1 MRTRRSRS
9 ADPDTAAGGPA
20 HGAPAPALARRRRVL
35 IAVVVG
41 ALVTGGA
48 GFGLSTV
55 VRSPAQA
62 AAEAGAPERDVL
74 TADVE
79 HRVLRSSLVIR
90 GEVAAER
97 TFTVSAAVNAAEGA
111 EPLVTKA
118 PLRAGDQV
126 RAGSVLVEVSGR
138 PVFALP
144 GSLPAYRDL
153 KPGSRGKDVAQLRE
167 ALAGRGFPSVADP
180 AGEFAAA
187 TQAAL
192 EAFYQSLGYEP
203 RPVAEDG
210 ADRVEAATTAV
221 TDAERALQDVRAADP
236 GEAKVVVRAE
246 EDLDR
251 ARGALAD
258 ARLQAG
264 AMLPASEVVFLDRF
278 PARVESVAAQVG
290 DRAPGDVMTI
300 SSGSL
305 GVRGALTPSQRSAVA
320 AGQKVRV
327 LAEATG
333 DEFTGATA
341 SVTEPDGA
349 RQQAQ
354 GEGEGGTEGG
364 DTGGSGGGGA
374 MAILNV
380 TPDKKLDAALA
391 GQEVRLT
398 IEIRA
403 SRGKVLVVPFSAV
416 SSAADGSTVVTVLT
430 PNGERRQVRVRPGL
444 EGDGSVQVT
453 PSQRDALT
461 PGDRVIVGKAPD
473 GEDEAR

>member
-1 MRTRRSRS
+1 M
-9 ADPDTAAGGPA
+9 
-20 HGAPAPALARRRRVL
+20 
-35 IAVVVG
+35 VVG

-79 HRVLRSSLVIR
+79 HRVLRSSLVVR

-118 PLRAGDQV
+118 PLRTGDQV

-144 GSLPAYRDL
+144 GDLPAYRDL
-153 KPGSRGKDVAQLRE
+153 KPTSRGKDVTQLRE

-180 AGEFAAA
+180 AAEFGAA

-192 EAFYQSLGYEP
+192 EAFYRSLGYDP

-210 ADRVEAATTAV
+210 ADRVEAARTAV
-221 TDAERALQDVRAADP
+221 TDAERALQDVQAADP
-236 GEAKVVVRAE
+236 REPKAVVRAE
-246 EDLDR
+246 EDLGR
-251 ARGALAD
+251 ARDALAE

-305 GVRGALTPSQRSAVA
+305 GIRGALTPSQRNAVA
-320 AGQKVRV
+320 AGQKVRI

-333 DEFTGATA
+333 DEFAGTTE
-341 SVTEPDGA
+341 SVTDPDGS
-349 RQQAQ
+349 QQRAQ
-354 GEGEGGTEGG
+354 GDGGTEDGAG
-364 DTGGSGGGGA
+364 DTGDGA
-374 MAILNV
+374 MAVLNV
-380 TPDKKLDAALA
+380 TPDTKLDAALV

-416 SSAADGSTVVTVLT
+416 SSAADGSTVVTVLA

-453 PSQRDALT
+453 PSPKDALA
-461 PGDRVIVGKAPD
+461 PGDQVIVGKAP
-473 GEDEAR
+473 GSEDATR

>member
-1 MRTRRSRS
+1 M
-9 ADPDTAAGGPA
+9 
-20 HGAPAPALARRRRVL
+20 L

-79 HRVLRSSLVIR
+79 HRVLRSSLVVR

-118 PLRAGDQV
+118 PLRTGDQV

-144 GSLPAYRDL
+144 GDLPAYRDL
-153 KPGSRGKDVAQLRE
+153 KPTSRGKDVTQLRE

-180 AGEFAAA
+180 AAEFGAA

-192 EAFYQSLGYEP
+192 EAFYRSLGYDP

-210 ADRVEAATTAV
+210 ADRVEAARTAV
-221 TDAERALQDVRAADP
+221 TDAERALQDVQAADP
-236 GEAKVVVRAE
+236 REPKAVVRAE
-246 EDLDR
+246 EDLGR
-251 ARGALAD
+251 ARDALAE

-305 GVRGALTPSQRSAVA
+305 GIRGALTPSQRNAVA
-320 AGQKVRV
+320 AGQKVRI

-333 DEFTGATA
+333 DEFAGTTE
-341 SVTEPDGA
+341 SVTDPDGS
-349 RQQAQ
+349 QQRAQ
-354 GEGEGGTEGG
+354 GDGGTEDGAG
-364 DTGGSGGGGA
+364 DTGDGA
-374 MAILNV
+374 MAVLNV
-380 TPDKKLDAALA
+380 TPDTKLDAALV

-416 SSAADGSTVVTVLT
+416 SSAADGSTVVTVLA

-453 PSQRDALT
+453 PSPKDALA
-461 PGDRVIVGKAPD
+461 PGDQVIVGKAP
-473 GEDEAR
+473 GSEDATR

>member
-1 MRTRRSRS
+1 MRTRRSKR
-9 ADPDTAAGGPA
+9 ADADTASGGPA
-20 HGAPAPALARRRRVL
+20 HGAPAPALARRRRLL

-79 HRVLRSSLVIR
+79 HRVLRSSLVVR

-118 PLRAGDQV
+118 PLRTGDQV

-144 GSLPAYRDL
+144 GDLPAYRDL
-153 KPGSRGKDVAQLRE
+153 KPTSRGKDVTQLRE

-180 AGEFAAA
+180 AAEFGAA

-192 EAFYQSLGYEP
+192 EAFYRSLGYDP

-210 ADRVEAATTAV
+210 ADRVEAARTAV
-221 TDAERALQDVRAADP
+221 TDAERALQDVQAADP
-236 GEAKVVVRAE
+236 REPKAVVRAE
-246 EDLDR
+246 EDLGR
-251 ARGALAD
+251 ARDALAE

-305 GVRGALTPSQRSAVA
+305 GIRGALTPSQRNAVA
-320 AGQKVRV
+320 AGQKVRI

-333 DEFTGATA
+333 DEFAGTTE
-341 SVTEPDGA
+341 SVTDPDGS
-349 RQQAQ
+349 QQRAQ
-354 GEGEGGTEGG
+354 GDGGTEDGAG
-364 DTGGSGGGGA
+364 DTGDGA
-374 MAILNV
+374 MAVLNV
-380 TPDKKLDAALA
+380 TPDTKLDAALV

-416 SSAADGSTVVTVLT
+416 SSAADGSTVVTVLA

-453 PSQRDALT
+453 PSPKDALA
-461 PGDRVIVGKAPD
+461 PGDQVIVGKAP
-473 GEDEAR
+473 GSEDATR

>member
-1 MRTRRSRS
+1 MRTRRSKR
-9 ADPDTAAGGPA
+9 ADADTASGGPA

-79 HRVLRSSLVIR
+79 HRVLRSSLVVR

-118 PLRAGDQV
+118 PLRTGDQV

-153 KPGSRGKDVAQLRE
+153 KPASRGKDVTQLRE
-167 ALAGRGFPSVADP
+167 ALAGRGFPSAADP
-180 AGEFAAA
+180 AGEFGAA

-192 EAFYQSLGYEP
+192 EAFYRSLGYDP

-221 TDAERALQDVRAADP
+221 TDAERALQDVQAAEP
-236 GEAKVVVRAE
+236 REPKAVVRAE
-246 EDLDR
+246 EDLGR

-305 GVRGALTPSQRSAVA
+305 GVRGALTPSQRNAVE
-320 AGQKVRV
+320 AGQKVRI

-333 DEFTGATA
+333 DEFDGTTG
-341 SVTEPDGA
+341 SVTDPDGSQ
-349 RQQAQ
+349 QQA
-354 GEGEGGTEGG
+354 EGDGGTEDGAG
-364 DTGGSGGGGA
+364 DPGDGA

-380 TPDKKLDAALA
+380 TPDKKLDAALV

-416 SSAADGSTVVTVLT
+416 SSAADGSTVVTVLASD
-430 PNGERRQVRVRPGL
+430 GERRQVRVRPGL

-453 PSQRDALT
+453 PSPKDALA
-461 PGDRVIVGKAPD
+461 PGDRVIVGKAPG
-473 GEDEAR
+473 GEDDTR

>member
-1 MRTRRSRS
+1 M
-9 ADPDTAAGGPA
+9 
-20 HGAPAPALARRRRVL
+20 
-35 IAVVVG
+35 
-41 ALVTGGA
+41 TGGA

-111 EPLVTKA
+111 EPLVTRA

-126 RAGSVLVEVSGR
+126 RAGNVLVEVSGR

-153 KPGSRGKDVAQLRE
+153 KPASRGKDVTQLRE

-180 AGEFAAA
+180 AGEFGAA

-192 EAFYQSLGYEP
+192 EAFYRSLGYDP

-221 TDAERALQDVRAADP
+221 TDAERALQDVQAAEP
-236 GEAKVVVRAE
+236 REPKAVARAE
-246 EDLDR
+246 EDLGR

-305 GVRGALTPSQRSAVA
+305 GVRGALTPSQRNTVE
-320 AGQKVRV
+320 AGQKVRI

-333 DEFTGATA
+333 DEFDGTTG
-341 SVTEPDGA
+341 SVTNPDGS
-349 RQQAQ
+349 QKQS
-354 GEGEGGTEGG
+354 EGDGGAEDGAG
-364 DTGGSGGGGA
+364 DPGDGA
-374 MAILNV
+374 MAVLNV
-380 TPDKKLDAALA
+380 TPDRKLDAALV

-430 PNGERRQVRVRPGL
+430 PNGDRRQVRVRPGL

-453 PSQRDALT
+453 PSTKDALA
-461 PGDRVIVGKAPD
+461 PGDRVIVGMHPG

>member
-1 MRTRRSRS
+1 MRTRRSKR
-9 ADPDTAAGGPA
+9 ADADTASGGPA

-79 HRVLRSSLVIR
+79 HRVLRSSLVVR

-118 PLRAGDQV
+118 PLRTGDQV

-153 KPGSRGKDVAQLRE
+153 KPTSRGKDVTQLRE

-180 AGEFAAA
+180 AGEFGAA

-192 EAFYQSLGYEP
+192 EAFYRSLGYDP

-210 ADRVEAATTAV
+210 ADRVEAARTAV
-221 TDAERALQDVRAADP
+221 TDAERALQDVQAADP
-236 GEAKVVVRAE
+236 REPKAVVRGE
-246 EDLDR
+246 EDLGR
-251 ARGALAD
+251 ARDALAE

-305 GVRGALTPSQRSAVA
+305 GIRGALTPSQRNAVA
-320 AGQKVRV
+320 AGQKVRI

-333 DEFTGATA
+333 DEFDGTTGSVTDPDGSQQRAQGDGAT
-341 SVTEPDGA
+341 EDGA
-349 RQQAQ
+349 
-354 GEGEGGTEGG
+354 G
-364 DTGGSGGGGA
+364 DTGDGA
-374 MAILNV
+374 MAVLNV
-380 TPDKKLDAALA
+380 TPDTKLDAALV

-416 SSAADGSTVVTVLT
+416 SSAADGSTVVTVLA

-453 PSQRDALT
+453 PSPKDALA
-461 PGDRVIVGKAPD
+461 PGDRVIVGKAP
-473 GEDEAR
+473 GSEDATR

>member
-1 MRTRRSRS
+1 MRTRRSKR
-9 ADPDTAAGGPA
+9 ADPDQASGGPS
-20 HGAPAPALARRRRVL
+20 HGAPPAAPALARRRRVL

-79 HRVLRSSLVIR
+79 HRVLRSSLVVR

-118 PLRAGDQV
+118 PLRTGDQV

-153 KPGSRGKDVAQLRE
+153 KPASRGKDVTQLRE
-167 ALAGRGFPSVADP
+167 ALAGRGFSSAADP
-180 AGEFAAA
+180 AGEFGAA

-192 EAFYQSLGYEP
+192 DAFYRSLGYDP

-236 GEAKVVVRAE
+236 REPKAVVRAE
-246 EDLDR
+246 EDLGR

-305 GVRGALTPSQRSAVA
+305 GVRGALTPSQRNAVA
-320 AGQKVRV
+320 AGQKVRI

-333 DEFTGATA
+333 DEFDGTTG
-341 SVTEPDGA
+341 SVTDPDGSQ
-349 RQQAQ
+349 QQAQ
-354 GEGEGGTEGG
+354 GDGGTEDGAG
-364 DTGGSGGGGA
+364 DTGDGS
-374 MAILNV
+374 MAVLNV
-380 TPDKKLDAALA
+380 TPEKKLDAALV

-416 SSAADGSTVVTVLT
+416 SSAADGSTVVTVLA

-453 PSQRDALT
+453 PSPKDALA
-461 PGDRVIVGKAPD
+461 PGDKVIVGKAP
-473 GEDEAR
+473 GAEDEAR

>member
-153 KPGSRGKDVAQLRE
+153 KPGSRGKDVTQLRA

-180 AGEFAAA
+180 ADEFAAA

-192 EAFYQSLGYEP
+192 EAFYQSLGYDP

-236 GEAKVVVRAE
+236 REAKAVVRAE
-246 EDLDR
+246 EDLGR

-305 GVRGALTPSQRSAVA
+305 GVRGALTPSQRNAVA
-320 AGQKVRV
+320 AGQKVRI

-333 DEFTGATA
+333 DEFDGTTG

-349 RQQAQ
+349 RQQS
-354 GEGEGGTEGG
+354 EGDGGTEDGAG
-364 DTGGSGGGGA
+364 DPGDGA
-374 MAILNV
+374 MAMLNV

-453 PSQRDALT
+453 PSPRDALT

>member
-1 MRTRRSRS
+1 MRTRRSKH
-9 ADPDTAAGGPA
+9 ADADTASGGPA
-20 HGAPAPALARRRRVL
+20 HGAPDLARRRRVL

-79 HRVLRSSLVIR
+79 HRVLRSSLVVR
-90 GEVAAER
+90 GEIAAER

-118 PLRAGDQV
+118 PLRTGDQV

-153 KPGSRGKDVAQLRE
+153 KPASRGKDVTQLRE

-180 AGEFAAA
+180 AGEFGAA

-192 EAFYQSLGYEP
+192 EAFYRSLGYDP

-210 ADRVEAATTAV
+210 ADRVDAATTAV
-221 TDAERALQDVRAADP
+221 TDAERALQDVQAADP
-236 GEAKVVVRAE
+236 REPKAVVRAE
-246 EDLDR
+246 EDLGR

-305 GVRGALTPSQRSAVA
+305 GVRGALTPSQRNAVA
-320 AGQKVRV
+320 AGQKVRI

-333 DEFTGATA
+333 DEFDGTTG
-341 SVTEPDGA
+341 SVTDPDGS
-349 RQQAQ
+349 QQPA
-354 GEGEGGTEGG
+354 EGDGGTEDGAG
-364 DTGGSGGGGA
+364 DPGDGA

-380 TPDKKLDAALA
+380 TPDKKLDAALV

-416 SSAADGSTVVTVLT
+416 SSAADGSTVVTVLA
-430 PNGERRQVRVRPGL
+430 PDGERRQVRVRPGL
-444 EGDGSVQVT
+444 EGDGTVQVT
-453 PSQRDALT
+453 PSPKDALA
-461 PGDRVIVGKAPD
+461 PGDKVIVGKAP
-473 GEDEAR
+473 GAEDEAR

>member
-1 MRTRRSRS
+1 M
-9 ADPDTAAGGPA
+9 
-20 HGAPAPALARRRRVL
+20 L

-111 EPLVTKA
+111 EPLVTRA

-126 RAGSVLVEVSGR
+126 RAGNVLVEVSGR

-153 KPGSRGKDVAQLRE
+153 KPGSRGKDVTQLRE
-167 ALAGRGFPSVADP
+167 ALAGRGFSSVADP
-180 AGEFAAA
+180 AGEFGAA

-192 EAFYQSLGYEP
+192 EAFYRSLGYDP

-221 TDAERALQDVRAADP
+221 TEAERALQDVQAADSR
-236 GEAKVVVRAE
+236 EAKAVVRAE
-246 EDLDR
+246 EDLGR

-264 AMLPASEVVFLDRF
+264 AMIPASEVVFLDRF

-290 DRAPGDVMTI
+290 DRAPGEVMTI

-305 GVRGALTPSQRSAVA
+305 GVRGALTPSQRDAVA

-333 DEFTGATA
+333 DEFDGTTG
-341 SVTEPDGA
+341 SVTDPDGSS
-349 RQQAQ
+349 QQS
-354 GEGEGGTEGG
+354 EGEGGTENGAG
-364 DTGGSGGGGA
+364 DPGDGA

-380 TPDKKLDAALA
+380 TPDKKLDAALV

-398 IEIRA
+398 IEIKA

-453 PSQRDALT
+453 PLPQDALT
-461 PGDRVIVGKAPD
+461 PGDRVIVGKAPG

>member
-1 MRTRRSRS
+1 M
-9 ADPDTAAGGPA
+9 
-20 HGAPAPALARRRRVL
+20 L

-111 EPLVTKA
+111 EPLVTRA

-126 RAGSVLVEVSGR
+126 RAGNVLVEVSGR

-153 KPGSRGKDVAQLRE
+153 KPGSRGKDVTQLRE
-167 ALAGRGFPSVADP
+167 ALAGRGFSSVADP
-180 AGEFAAA
+180 AGEFGAA

-192 EAFYQSLGYEP
+192 EAFYRSLGYDP

-221 TDAERALQDVRAADP
+221 TEAERALQDVQAADSR
-236 GEAKVVVRAE
+236 EAKAVVRAE
-246 EDLDR
+246 EDLGR

-264 AMLPASEVVFLDRF
+264 AMIPASEVVFLDRF

-290 DRAPGDVMTI
+290 DRAPGEVMTI

-305 GVRGALTPSQRSAVA
+305 GVRGALTPSQRDAVA

-333 DEFTGATA
+333 DEFDGTTG
-341 SVTEPDGA
+341 SVTDPDGSS
-349 RQQAQ
+349 QQS
-354 GEGEGGTEGG
+354 EGEGGTENGAG
-364 DTGGSGGGGA
+364 DPGDGA

-380 TPDKKLDAALA
+380 TPDKKLDAALV

-398 IEIRA
+398 IEIKA

-453 PSQRDALT
+453 PSPQDALT
-461 PGDRVIVGKAPD
+461 PGDRVIVGKAPG

>member
-1 MRTRRSRS
+1 M
-9 ADPDTAAGGPA
+9 
-20 HGAPAPALARRRRVL
+20 L

-79 HRVLRSSLVIR
+79 HRLLRSSLVIR

-111 EPLVTKA
+111 EPLVTRA

-126 RAGSVLVEVSGR
+126 RAGNVLVEVSGR

-153 KPGSRGKDVAQLRE
+153 KPGSRGKDVTQLRE
-167 ALAGRGFPSVADP
+167 ALAGRGFSSVADP
-180 AGEFAAA
+180 AGEFGAA

-192 EAFYQSLGYEP
+192 EAFYRSLGYDP

-221 TDAERALQDVRAADP
+221 TEAERALQDVQAADSR
-236 GEAKVVVRAE
+236 EAKAVVRAE
-246 EDLDR
+246 EDLGR

-264 AMLPASEVVFLDRF
+264 AMIPASEVVFLDRF

-290 DRAPGDVMTI
+290 DRAPGEVMTI

-305 GVRGALTPSQRSAVA
+305 GVRGALTPSQRDAVA

-333 DEFTGATA
+333 DEFDGTTG
-341 SVTEPDGA
+341 SVTDPDGSS
-349 RQQAQ
+349 QQS
-354 GEGEGGTEGG
+354 EGEGGTENGAG
-364 DTGGSGGGGA
+364 DPGDGA

-380 TPDKKLDAALA
+380 TPDKKLDAALV

-398 IEIRA
+398 IEIKA

-453 PSQRDALT
+453 PSPQDALT
-461 PGDRVIVGKAPD
+461 PGDRVIVGKAPG

>member
-1 MRTRRSRS
+1 MRTRRSKR
-9 ADPDTAAGGPA
+9 ADRDTAV
-20 HGAPAPALARRRRVL
+20 GAPAHSAPATALVRRRRVL

-79 HRVLRSSLVIR
+79 HRVLRSSLVVR

-97 TFTVSAAVNAAEGA
+97 TLAVSAAVGAAEGA

-118 PLRAGDQV
+118 PLRSGDRV
-126 RAGSVLVEVSGR
+126 RTGSVLVEISGR

-144 GSLPAYRDL
+144 GPLPAYRDL
-153 KPGSRGKDVAQLRE
+153 KPGSRGQDVTQLRE
-167 ALAGRGFPSVADP
+167 ALAGRGFPSAADS
-180 AGEFAAA
+180 AGEFGAA
-187 TQAAL
+187 TQTAL
-192 EAFYQSLGYEP
+192 EAFYRSLGYDP

-210 ADRVEAATTAV
+210 AAQVESARTAV
-221 TDAERALQDVRAADP
+221 TDTERALQDVRAVDP
-236 GEAKVVVRAE
+236 REEKAVVRAE
-246 EDLDR
+246 EDLSR
-251 ARGALAD
+251 AQSALTA

-278 PARVESVAAQVG
+278 PARVESVSARVG
-290 DRAPGDVMTI
+290 DRASGDVMTI

-305 GVRGALTPSQRSAVA
+305 GVRGALTPSQRNLVS
-320 AGQKVRV
+320 AGQKVRI

-333 DEFTGATA
+333 EEFTGRTGP
-341 SVTEPDGA
+341 VTEPDGSE
-349 RQQAQ
+349 QQPQ
-354 GEGEGGTEGG
+354 GDGGTEGG
-364 DTGGSGGGGA
+364 NTGQPGGGA
-374 MAILNV
+374 LAILNV
-380 TPDKKLDAALA
+380 TPDKKLDAALV

-403 SRGKVLVVPFSAV
+403 SRGKVLAVPFSAV
-416 SSAADGSTVVTVLT
+416 SSAADGSTVVTVLA
-430 PNGERRQVRVRPGL
+430 PNGDRRQVRVRPGL

-453 PSQRDALT
+453 PSPQDALN
-461 PGDRVIVGKAPD
+461 PGDRVIVGKAPG
-473 GEDEAR
+473 GEGDAR

>member
-1 MRTRRSRS
+1 MRTRRSKR
-9 ADPDTAAGGPA
+9 ADRDAAAGAPA

-55 VRSPAQA
+55 VRSPSQA

-79 HRVLRSSLVIR
+79 HRVLRSSLVVR

-97 TFTVSAAVNAAEGA
+97 TLAVSAAVSAAEGA

-118 PLRAGDQV
+118 PLRAGDRVQ
-126 RAGSVLVEVSGR
+126 AGSVLVEISGR

-144 GSLPAYRDL
+144 GPLPAYRDL
-153 KPGSRGKDVAQLRE
+153 KPGSRGQDVTQLRG
-167 ALAGRGFPSVADP
+167 ALAGQGFPSAADP
-180 AGEFAAA
+180 AGEFGAA
-187 TQAAL
+187 TQTAL
-192 EAFYQSLGYEP
+192 EAFYRSLGYDP
-203 RPVAEDG
+203 RPVVEDG
-210 ADRVEAATTAV
+210 AAQVESARTAV

-236 GEAKVVVRAE
+236 REEKAVVRAE
-246 EDLDR
+246 EDLSR
-251 ARGALAD
+251 AQRALTA
-258 ARLQAG
+258 ALLQAG

-278 PARVESVAAQVG
+278 PARVESVSARVG
-290 DRAPGDVMTI
+290 DRTSGDVMTI

-305 GVRGALTPSQRSAVA
+305 GVRGALTPSQRNAVT
-320 AGQKVRV
+320 AGQKVRI

-333 DEFTGATA
+333 EEFAGTTGP
-341 SVTEPDGA
+341 VTEPDSSE
-349 RQQAQ
+349 QQPQ
-354 GEGEGGTEGG
+354 GDGGTEDG
-364 DTGGSGGGGA
+364 DTGEPGGGA
-374 MAILNV
+374 LAVLNV
-380 TPDKKLDAALA
+380 TPDQKLDAALV

-398 IEIRA
+398 IEIKA

-416 SSAADGSTVVTVLT
+416 SSAADGSTVVTVLAS
-430 PNGERRQVRVRPGL
+430 NGDRRQVRVRPGL

-453 PSQRDALT
+453 PSPRDALT
-461 PGDRVIVGKAPD
+461 PGDRVVVGKAPS
-473 GEDEAR
+473 GEGAAG

>member
-1 MRTRRSRS
+1 M
-9 ADPDTAAGGPA
+9 
-20 HGAPAPALARRRRVL
+20 
-35 IAVVVG
+35 G

-153 KPGSRGKDVAQLRE
+153 KPGSRGKDVTQLRA

-180 AGEFAAA
+180 AGEFAVA

-192 EAFYQSLGYEP
+192 EAFYQSLGYDP

-236 GEAKVVVRAE
+236 REAKAVVRAE
-246 EDLDR
+246 EDLGR

-305 GVRGALTPSQRSAVA
+305 GVRGALTPSQRNAVA
-320 AGQKVRV
+320 AGQKVRI

-333 DEFTGATA
+333 DEFTGATG
-341 SVTEPDGA
+341 SVTESDGA

-354 GEGEGGTEGG
+354 GEGGTEDGAG
-364 DTGGSGGGGA
+364 DPGDGA

-453 PSQRDALT
+453 PSPKDALT

>member
-1 MRTRRSRS
+1 M
-9 ADPDTAAGGPA
+9 
-20 HGAPAPALARRRRVL
+20 

-111 EPLVTKA
+111 EPLVTRA

-126 RAGSVLVEVSGR
+126 RAGNVLVEVSGR

-153 KPGSRGKDVAQLRE
+153 KPGSRGKDVTQLRE
-167 ALAGRGFPSVADP
+167 ALAGRGFSSVADP
-180 AGEFAAA
+180 AGEFGAA

-192 EAFYQSLGYEP
+192 EAFYRSLGYDP

-221 TDAERALQDVRAADP
+221 TEAERALQDVQAADSR
-236 GEAKVVVRAE
+236 EAKAVVRAE
-246 EDLDR
+246 EDLGR

-264 AMLPASEVVFLDRF
+264 AMIPASEVVFLDRF

-290 DRAPGDVMTI
+290 DRAPGEVMTI

-305 GVRGALTPSQRSAVA
+305 GVRGALTPSQRDAVA

-333 DEFTGATA
+333 DEFDGTTG
-341 SVTEPDGA
+341 SVTDPDGSS
-349 RQQAQ
+349 QQS
-354 GEGEGGTEGG
+354 EGEGGTENGAG
-364 DTGGSGGGGA
+364 DPGDGA

-380 TPDKKLDAALA
+380 TPDKKLDAALV

-398 IEIRA
+398 IEIKA

-453 PSQRDALT
+453 PLPQDALT
-461 PGDRVIVGKAPD
+461 PGDRVIVGKAPG